1 MIEQEIIFMSGEL
14 IMAGTLAL
22 PDSEGLFA
30 GVLLVPGSGQVDRN
44 ENHWKLRSKASYQI
58 ASYLADHGIASLRYD
73 KRGIGASDGN
83 YWETGF
89 YDNVSDASLAL
100 GYLKAHKMIE
110 PEKVFLLGHSEGALI
125 STRLAADGTNVAGVI
140 LLAGSAQRGEDVWK
154 WQAQYVA
161 EDEIRLNKWLMKLT
175 HYNVQKAQQKQL
187 DNIKRSSK
195 DWFRVHLIAKMNAKW
210 MREFLAYNPA
220 EDLPK
225 IRVPVLAMTGS
236 KDIQVNPEDLKLMA
250 ELVKTDFEYHEL
262 PDVTHILRV
271 DEGKPTL
278 STYTKQARK
287 PIDSRILHIILEWLR
302 KQIDA
307 QR

>member
-44 ENHWKLRSKASYQI
+44 ENHWKLRIGASYQI
-58 ASYLADHGIASLRYD
+58 ASYLADHGIATLRYD

-89 YDNVSDASLAL
+89 FDNVSDASLAL

-125 STRLAADGTNVAGVI
+125 STRLAADGTDVAGVI
-140 LLAGSAQRGEDVWK
+140 LVAGSAQRGEDVFKWK
-154 WQAQYVA
+154 SQWAAGGEVW
-161 EDEIRLNKWLMKLT
+161 LNKWLMKLM
-175 HYNVQKAQQKQL
+175 HYNVQKAQQIQL
-187 DNIKRSSK
+187 DKIKRSSK
-195 DWFRVHLIAKMNAKW
+195 DWFGMGTAKVNAKW
-210 MREFLAYNPA
+210 MREFLAYNPS

-271 DEGKPTL
+271 DEGEPTL
-278 STYTKQARK
+278 STYKKQALK
-287 PIDSRILHIILEWLR
+287 PIDSRILHIILEWLK
-302 KQIDA
+302 KQIDV